1 MRYEFFSLCSG
12 QFWLYQTNQMD
23 LAQHFSCNFLIQF
36 VYQESFDGKLLLF
49 IYISADVMQMFDLYI
64 MYLFIKVNHITFKE
78 CRVSI
83 IYMLYYNLQGKYDF
97 INI

>member
-1 MRYEFFSLCSG
+1 MSFLAFVLDNSG
-12 QFWLYQTNQMD
+12 CIKRIRWIWLSI
-23 LAQHFSCNFLIQF
+23 FPVIFLIQF

-49 IYISADVMQMFDLYI
+49 IDISVDVMQMFDLYI